1 MNVEEIDTY
10 LHLMY
15 DNNFKRI
22 YDLKESLNNDFKPYF
37 VNMIIHDKEQFD
49 KLEMVMLEASVILHK
64 LNLVGFKL
72 DDYESCS
79 AAIRILECKI
89 KLFNA
94 DLHQI
99 EHMSEIVT
107 AYGSAYLDYLRVE
120 LKDDPKVLLFRH
132 I

>member
-1 MNVEEIDTY
+1 MNLEDIDTY
-10 LHLMY
+10 LHVMY
-15 DNNFKRI
+15 DDHFKGI
-22 YDLKESLNNDFKPYF
+22 WDLKESHNNDFKSF
-37 VNMIIHDKEQFD
+37 FAQMIIHDKKQFD
-49 KLEMVMLEASVILHK
+49 NLEMVMLEASVILHK

-72 DDYESCS
+72 NDYESCS